1 MKAMTL
7 PPRTKL
13 WGWDYN
19 KEKQF
24 RMTGKEWHQ
33 HAKCE
38 TFKTER
44 GSDSAWRNGC
54 EVWLDGTDIEHKT
67 RRGDDVPTKA
77 PKGR

>member
-1 MKAMTL
+1 MKTMAL

-33 HAKCE
+33 HARCE

-54 EVWLDGTDIEHKT
+54 EVWLDGTDIEHKE
-67 RRGDDVPTKA
+67 RRG
-77 PKGR
+77 